1 MPKYSIVMPVYG
13 VEDFLCNAIQS
24 VLNQTI
30 SDYELILVDD
40 ESPDNCPQICD
51 DYASKYSQ
59 IKVVHQ
65 KNTGLAGARNS
76 GFEHITGQYVYFLD
90 SDDTVQPDLL
100 EYFERVLF
108 EEPDAEFVFTDFQR
122 VGIGE
127 QFKNAT
133 FDKGYKVY
141 TDIFMVQEEF
151 LKRKL
156 QILAPGSL
164 FNVDW
169 YKRNGRKFLNN
180 PFGEDQVFIFYS
192 LLCVNKM
199 VYIRKPLY
207 NYLTRPGSIMTGSNY
222 KKILK
227 AYPFFIEL
235 SRVYNA
241 SDKASPIVK
250 KYLLSRWC
258 AGVCHSAAKNS
269 TYEEYKLFLKE
280 VNADKYIPSLIG
292 FPSVITQI
300 LSLVYKT
307 SKRLYYIVNGG
318 SFGGGKM

>member
-1 MPKYSIVMPVYG
+1 MPVYG
-13 VEDFLCNAIQS
+13 VEEFLCNAIQS

-30 SDYELILVDD
+30 QNYELILVDD

-51 DYASKYSQ
+51 EYASKYSQ

-100 EYFERVLF
+100 EYFERVLL

-133 FDKGYKVY
+133 FDKGYKVF
-141 TDIFMVQEEF
+141 TDIFIVQEEF

-164 FNVDW
+164 FNVEW
-169 YKRNGRKFLNN
+169 YKRNGREFLNN

-207 NYLTRPGSIMTGSNY
+207 NYLTRSGSIMTGSNY

-250 KYLLSRWC
+250 KYLLSRWVLGILNSGSRLSTFPEYQNIC
-258 AGVCHSAAKNS
+258 ETFEAKKHCKNLLNYPSIKIKILSALFLLSNKA
-269 TYEEYKLFLKE
+269 YYKLM
-280 VNADKYIPSLIG
+280 
-292 FPSVITQI
+292 
-300 LSLVYKT
+300 
-307 SKRLYYIVNGG
+307 SKH
-318 SFGGGKM
+318 

>member
-30 SDYELILVDD
+30 LDYELILVDD

-133 FDKGYKVY
+133 FDKGYKV
-141 TDIFMVQEEF
+141 
-151 LKRKL
+151 
-156 QILAPGSL
+156 
-164 FNVDW
+164 
-169 YKRNGRKFLNN
+169 
-180 PFGEDQVFIFYS
+180 
-192 LLCVNKM
+192 
-199 VYIRKPLY
+199 
-207 NYLTRPGSIMTGSNY
+207 
-222 KKILK
+222 
-227 AYPFFIEL
+227 
-235 SRVYNA
+235 
-241 SDKASPIVK
+241 
-250 KYLLSRWC
+250 
-258 AGVCHSAAKNS
+258 
-269 TYEEYKLFLKE
+269 
-280 VNADKYIPSLIG
+280 
-292 FPSVITQI
+292 
-300 LSLVYKT
+300 
-307 SKRLYYIVNGG
+307 
-318 SFGGGKM
+318 

>member
-1 MPKYSIVMPVYG
+1 MPKYSIVMPVYR

-24 VLNQTI
+24 VLNQTMR
-30 SDYELILVDD
+30 DYELILVDD

-51 DYASKYSQ
+51 EYASKYSQ

-100 EYFERVLF
+100 EYFERVLLK
-108 EEPDAEFVFTDFQR
+108 EPDAEYVFTDFQR

-133 FDKGYKVY
+133 FDKGYKVF
-141 TDIFMVQEEF
+141 TDIFEVQEEF

-169 YKRNGRKFLNN
+169 YRRNGREFLNN
-180 PFGEDQVFIFYS
+180 PFGEDQIFIFYS
-192 LLCVNKM
+192 LLCVKKM

-250 KYLLSRWC
+250 KYLLARWC

-269 TYEEYKLFLKE
+269 TYEEFKLFLKE

-292 FPSVITQI
+292 FPSVVTQV

-307 SKRLYYIVNGG
+307 SKKLYYIVNGG
-318 SFGGGKM
+318 SGGGG